1 MAGIAVSGL
10 RVALVCCVMLL
21 GAMTTQAGAYVYWGS
36 GTATGRAALDGSG
49 AQPVFI
55 PTASYGVA
63 VDGQYVYWTIGS
75 TIGRADIDGS
85 NANSTF
91 ISGANNATSVAV
103 DGQHIYWTNFGAN
116 SIGRANLDGSA
127 VNQTFL
133 SGANEPNGLAID
145 HDHLYWGN
153 YGSGY
158 VARGNIDGSGTNE
171 TFIAGATQP
180 AGVAVDTHHVY
191 WTNFGGGTIG
201 RANLDGSAP
210 TQSFITG
217 ATSPLGIAV
226 DAGHVYW
233 ANSST
238 ASIGRGNLDGSGLT
252 QSFISATSPRELA
265 VDSGPAGVPTPSA
278 AALSF
283 PGSQPLGVF
292 SAPQSVTITN
302 TGHGAL
308 QLSGVTVTGTDPDD
322 FLISADGC
330 TGSQLPI
337 GGSCTVG
344 VRFGPAI
351 AGPRTAALAVSSN
364 AGASVQVALSGT
376 GGALP
381 AGATG
386 PAGAAGSTGA
396 TGAPGPAGPRGSAGK
411 IELVTCSTVTR
422 TVTRKGKRR
431 KVKVKECKTRQV
443 SGTVKFTTASARLT
457 RGAVVYATGIAR
469 GNRVVLQQ
477 RRRAVPTG
485 RYTLELTHR
494 SGRLTTTTRQP
505 VQIR

>member
-1 MAGIAVSGL
+1 MTGTAVRGL
-10 RVALVCCVMLL
+10 RVALVCCVVLL
-21 GAMTTQAGAYVYWGS
+21 GAMTTQAGAYVYWAS

-49 AQPVFI
+49 VQPVFI

-63 VDGQYVYWTIGS
+63 VDGQYVYWAIGS
-75 TIGRADIDGS
+75 TIGRADIDGTS
-85 NANSTF
+85 ANSTF
-91 ISGANNATSVAV
+91 VSGASNVTGVAV
-103 DGQHIYWTNFGAN
+103 DGQHIYWTNFSAN

-127 VNQTFL
+127 VNQSFIT
-133 SGANEPNGLAID
+133 GANGPTGLAID

-153 YGSGY
+153 YSTGY
-158 VARGNIDGSGTNE
+158 VARANIDGSATNE
-171 TFIAGATQP
+171 TFIAGANGP
-180 AGVAVDTHHVY
+180 SGVAVDSGHVY
-191 WTNFGGGTIG
+191 WTNYGGGTIG
-201 RANLDGSAP
+201 RASLDGSAP
-210 TQSFITG
+210 IQSFITG

-226 DAGHVYW
+226 DGGHLYW
-233 ANSST
+233 ANSISGG
-238 ASIGRGNLDGSGLT
+238 SIGRTNLDGSAPA
-252 QSFISATSPRELA
+252 QSFISAASPRELA
-265 VDSGPAGVPTPSA
+265 VDSGPAGVATPSA
-278 AALSF
+278 VALSF
-283 PGSQPLGVF
+283 PGSRPLGVF
-292 SAPQSVTITN
+292 SAPQAVTITN

-308 QLSGVTVTGTDPDD
+308 QLSGVTVTGADPDD

-337 GGSCTVG
+337 GGSCTVD
-344 VRFGPAI
+344 VRFGPVA
-351 AGPRTAALAVSSN
+351 AGPRAAALAVSSN
-364 AGASVQVALSGT
+364 AGASVQVALNGT

-381 AGATG
+381 VGAAGAT
-386 PAGAAGSTGA
+386 GSTGA

-457 RGAVVYATGIAR
+457 RGAVVYATGTAR
-469 GNRVVLQQ
+469 GNRVVLQ
-477 RRRAVPTG
+477 RRRRTLPTG